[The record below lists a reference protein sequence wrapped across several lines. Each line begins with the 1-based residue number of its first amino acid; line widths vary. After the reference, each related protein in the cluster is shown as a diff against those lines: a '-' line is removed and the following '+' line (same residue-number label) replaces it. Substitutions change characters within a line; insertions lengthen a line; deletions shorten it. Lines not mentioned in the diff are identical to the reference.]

1 MYLFLKKVNIIFNF
15 KPPQK
20 KTKMDSAFEELITEK
35 IRYERD
41 QYFMDSTVENK
52 ARLEALNDV
61 WYDYLDVKS
70 KTIKIQNTKI

>member
-1 MYLFLKKVNIIFNF
+1 
-15 KPPQK
+15 
-20 KTKMDSAFEELITEK
+20 MDSAFEELITEK